1 MAGRRKGG
9 ARRRTCVFQRYAR
22 ANHTQASSRG
32 ETRWPGSV
40 NTSRRVRPRRD
51 GSYSRRQARRTI
63 DETGDR
69 DRAVEGTQSGRRPSR
84 AQDGDDIRTH
94 SPRSETSPTSGA
106 QTSQDDIF
114 VAFARHARRAQ
125 ARGSRGRLKEGA
137 RATGAQQRA
146 PTFGVVSTC
155 IGQAGGED
163 EGTSPSSFCCQAG
176 GGHAS
181 TTVGSLTRP
190 TGMPRFEFGTGR
202 AFRSA
207 VLGSMHWYFATGVHG
222 DGRVCV
228 LASQ

>member
-40 NTSRRVRPRRD
+40 HTGRRIRPRRD
-51 GSYSRRQARRTI
+51 GSHSRGQARRAI

-69 DRAVEGTQSGRRPSR
+69 DRAVEGAQSGRRSSR
-84 AQDGDDIRTH
+84 AEEGDDLRTH
-94 SPRSETSPTSGA
+94 SPRSETSPAPGA
-106 QTSQDDIF
+106 QGPQDDIF

-146 PTFGVVSTC
+146 QTFGVVSTC

-163 EGTSPSSFCCQAG
+163 EGTSPSSFCCQACS
-176 GGHAS
+176 GHAS
-181 TTVGSLTRP
+181 TPVGSLTKP
-190 TGMPRFEFGTGR
+190 TGTPGFESAQDVLLGQPCWR
-202 AFRSA
+202 A
-207 VLGSMHWYFATGVHG
+207 
-222 DGRVCV
+222 GRVAQQPV
-228 LASQ
+228 RGDVRR